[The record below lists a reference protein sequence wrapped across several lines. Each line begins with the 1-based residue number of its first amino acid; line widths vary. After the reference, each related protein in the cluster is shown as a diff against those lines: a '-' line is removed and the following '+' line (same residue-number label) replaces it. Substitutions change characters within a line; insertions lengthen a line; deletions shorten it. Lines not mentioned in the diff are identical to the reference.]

1 MPTRMK
7 ANRYK
12 RGHVSAG
19 HGRIGK
25 ARKHPGGAGNSG
37 VQHHHRIN
45 MDKYHP
51 GYIGKIG
58 MRHFCF
64 RKNKVVPNKV
74 LKINVDEIWGKCL
87 GEGKYKQ
94 YKSGS
99 TPKAPVVDLTN
110 MGIMKVLGNGHLPK
124 IPIIVKARF
133 FTRRAEKK
141 INEAGGVCV
150 LTA

>member
-1 MPTRMK
+1 M
-7 ANRYK
+7 
-12 RGHVSAG
+12 GGSVSAG

-51 GYIGKIG
+51 GYIGKVG

-64 RKNKVVPNKV
+64 RKNKYVPNKV
-74 LKINVDEIWGKCL
+74 LKLNVDKLWSLLSTAAYEK
-87 GEGKYKQ
+87 
-94 YKSGS
+94 YKSG
-99 TPKAPVVDLTN
+99 TEAKAPVIDCVKNGFMT
-110 MGIMKVLGNGHLPK
+110 VLGNGHLPK

-141 INEAGGVCV
+141 INEAG
-150 LTA
+150 